1 MTELILDQCSKS
13 GVCPLNRNQ
22 FNETFTGFD
31 LTIQVRSAI
40 DFAQSHNLAF
50 ARCAGDQQFV
60 FSRLP
65 SAPQASDSQSAT
77 RRFNS
82 HSNSNSNSNAKRRNN
97 RGNQG
102 KRKSQGSSNRPYGR
116 AF

>member
-22 FNETFTGFD
+22 FNETFTGYD

-65 SAPQASDSQSAT
+65 SAPQTPVSQSAP
-77 RRFNS
+77 RRFNA
-82 HSNSNSNSNAKRRNN
+82 NSKRRHNN
-97 RGNQG
+97 GGQG

>member
-65 SAPQASDSQSAT
+65 SAPQASDPQSAS
-77 RRFNS
+77 RRF
-82 HSNSNSNSNAKRRNN
+82 NSNSNSNTNGKRRHN